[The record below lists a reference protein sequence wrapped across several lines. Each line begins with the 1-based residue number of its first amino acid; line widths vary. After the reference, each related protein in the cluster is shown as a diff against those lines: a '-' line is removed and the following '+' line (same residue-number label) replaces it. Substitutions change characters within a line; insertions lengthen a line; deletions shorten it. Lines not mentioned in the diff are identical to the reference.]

1 MAAEA
6 MDPIVTTAPR
16 LERPLLDTP
25 KAVDRFD
32 RRELGF

>member
-1 MAAEA
+1 V
-6 MDPIVTTAPR
+6 ITAPR

-25 KAVDRFD
+25 AVVDRVD